1 MAADSTLYDGASGH
15 DQVTGRNPDPQDHPS
30 ADPNTRAG
38 SRSTDRSTNDSQ
50 NSAALHRG
58 VTIGNQPQP
67 RIRRNPKWIAL
78 GILAI
83 CLGGLGSFF
92 LYSHLSDA
100 HQVIALTK
108 TVHRGEEITP
118 TDLTTVQVTDTG
130 GVPTVPSDRMSSMIG
145 QVAGYDLVKGSLLSP
160 ASVGSSRP
168 PAAGKGVIGIKVSQ
182 GRAPNGYLEP
192 NTPVQLVVLP
202 ARGAAAPKGDAS
214 HSSAP
219 TSKASSNPDT
229 SSAGD
234 SDGEDAT
241 SLPVIPAKVLN
252 TSQVDGG
259 LLLNVE
265 MKSKQAV
272 RAASY
277 AARDRIAVVRDSEH

>member
-1 MAADSTLYDGASGH
+1 MAADSTTSDGALGH
-15 DQVTGRNPDPQDHPS
+15 DQVTRRSPDPQDHPS
-30 ADPNTRAG
+30 PSSDRSAG
-38 SRSTDRSTNDSQ
+38 SRPTDGHANGSQ
-50 NSAALHRG
+50 TSAALPDG
-58 VTIGNQPQP
+58 PTIGSQPQP
-67 RIRRNPKWIAL
+67 RTRRNPKWIAL

-108 TVHRGEEITP
+108 TVHRGEEITS

-130 GVPTVPSDRMSSMIG
+130 GVPTVPSDRMSTMVG
-145 QVAGYDLVKGSLLSP
+145 QVASYDLVKGSLLSP
-160 ASVGSSRP
+160 TSVGSSRP
-168 PAAGKGVIGIKVSQ
+168 PATGKGVIGIKVSP

-202 ARGAAAPKGDAS
+202 ARGAAASKSEAS

-219 TSKASSNPDT
+219 TAKASNQSDT
-229 SSAGD
+229 PSAGD
-234 SDGEDAT
+234 DGTDDAA

-259 LLLNVE
+259 LLINVE
-265 MKSKQAV
+265 MKRKQAV